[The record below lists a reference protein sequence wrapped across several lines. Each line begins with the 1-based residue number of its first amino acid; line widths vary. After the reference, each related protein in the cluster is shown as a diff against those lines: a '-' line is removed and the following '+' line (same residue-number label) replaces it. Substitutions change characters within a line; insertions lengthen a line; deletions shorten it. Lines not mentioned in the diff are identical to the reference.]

1 MNSLD
6 KNDNL
11 KLLNVSGRYNNCF
24 YNSIYLVIKDND
36 KFKLTTKSYNITN
49 GTKLRKYLCDNIISR
64 STKSFVEYLK

>member
-36 KFKLTTKSYNITN
+36 KFKLTT
-49 GTKLRKYLCDNIISR
+49 
-64 STKSFVEYLK
+64 